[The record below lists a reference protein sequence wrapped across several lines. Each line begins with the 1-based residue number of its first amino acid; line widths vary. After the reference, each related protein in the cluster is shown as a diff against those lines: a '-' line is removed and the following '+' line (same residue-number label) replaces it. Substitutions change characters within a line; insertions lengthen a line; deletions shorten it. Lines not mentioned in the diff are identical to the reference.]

1 MKYIIG
7 GIDMGKLIG
16 IILVYACGI
25 SLAGILSIGLLMLL
39 LFLKKRM
46 QHMTEET
53 WDLYFRNLSKRGFLL
68 RGFVIYVIALC
79 FIGSLS
85 FIVFE
90 VFNYGA
96 SNILSKIFVLVGVV
110 YIVLKYSINK
120 EKILNKLNRLNQ
132 V

>member
-39 LFLKKRM
+39 LFVKKHM

-90 VFNYGA
+90 VFNYGD

-120 EKILNKLNRLNQ
+120 EKILNKLDRLNQ